1 MATTNQFAEVNLALD
16 GKPLDAPLLAVFM
29 AALDPVNASTDQAS
43 GFV

>member
-1 MATTNQFAEVNLALD
+1 MATTNQFAEVNLALPR
-16 GKPLDAPLLAVFM
+16 KPLDAPPVAAFM